1 MASPMPQDTSRLQP
15 NYSLPPPPPA
25 LDPREPAAPPITS
38 PGGHIHTSRNRSTGT
53 PRTPCTPTRS
63 PAPSPVSSRAASPNP
78 GLDNGRQR
86 ERGSFGANFQS
97 HTFHGSHMVGGSAL
111 SSRPS
116 SRATS
121 PIRGPVSLS
130 RRNSGG
136 VGAHAGPAI
145 ITNSIDAALA
155 AGHNER
161 PHASSI
167 PPTSPLS
174 AEDSSPLLKARDG
187 LASGAVSPDLA
198 SPRSRPAS
206 GTFSPREKLAARMS
220 SKSAHHYADAGLLG
234 NHLHSGTQG
243 HQVAAYATGT
253 FPRPV
258 SPALSTASMSDS
270 MIFER
275 DIESPLPPP
284 VPSNVLEHRPSRRA
298 SRASGMNGVTGELSA
313 SAAQSLAHSQTHSV
327 SNLHHHYTHGDFLES
342 KIPTVLDDAIEA
354 LTALNES
361 EKHLQAGGTAGG
373 ARSRLVDIEVE
384 SPVPITWPGV
394 GGSTSATRLSNATT
408 RCRPVSPLRSAVASP
423 KASNPTSPLLEST
436 QPARPRPQLSSRI
449 SSAGPALP
457 GAFPTG
463 NEQSSDS
470 WRRKIQEW
478 IGPKGFE
485 EEPAPILPSKE
496 SEDVLNNKE
505 AQAGEKDDLLPVAS
519 GTHRPTHPHSAHPLP
534 SERHRISFVSYNDI
548 LTSHPLR
555 VDPLSDITSGASGEP
570 DHLPGTV
577 SPAVSMLSGGR
588 VLVPGVDGRVSRSV
602 SLSRNTGSPPVPT
615 DSPDSAGQARGSGL
629 SGPPTSIQD
638 RLGIHAHA
646 AVVLPEERSK
656 GEWEREGLGKG
667 LQARLEELIIDGQTD

>member
-1 MASPMPQDTSRLQP
+1 MASPMPQDSSRLQP
-15 NYSLPPPPPA
+15 HYSLPPPPPA

-38 PGGHIHTSRNRSTGT
+38 SGGHIHTSRNRSTGT

-63 PAPSPVSSRAASPNP
+63 PALSPVSSRAASPNP
-78 GLDNGRQR
+78 GLDSGRHR

-97 HTFHGSHMVGGSAL
+97 HTSHGPTMAGGSAL

-121 PIRGPVSLS
+121 PIRAPVSSS
-130 RRNSGG
+130 RRSSGG
-136 VGAHAGPAI
+136 AGVHAGPAV

-155 AGHNER
+155 AGSKE
-161 PHASSI
+161 HAPPKTFS
-167 PPTSPLS
+167 PTSPLS
-174 AEDSSPLLKARDG
+174 EEGSSPFMNSGDG
-187 LASGAVSPDLA
+187 LAPGVISPDLT

-206 GTFSPREKLAARMS
+206 GTFSPRERLAARMS
-220 SKSAHHYADAGLLG
+220 SKAAHSHTDAGLLG
-234 NHLHSGTQG
+234 THPHSATQA
-243 HQVAAYATGT
+243 HQAAAFATGT

-258 SPALSTASMSDS
+258 SPALSATASMSDS

-284 VPSNVLEHRPSRRA
+284 IPSNILEHRPSRRT
-298 SRASGMNGVTGELSA
+298 SRASGVNGVTGDLSA
-313 SAAQSLAHSQTHSV
+313 SMSHSVAHSQTHSV

-354 LTALNES
+354 LTALSES
-361 EKHLQAGGTAGG
+361 EKHLQAGGSAGG
-373 ARSRLVDIEVE
+373 TRSRLVDIEVE
-384 SPVPITWPGV
+384 SPVPVTWAGV
-394 GGSTSATRLSNATT
+394 GASPSVTRLPNATT
-408 RCRPVSPLRSAVASP
+408 RYRPVSPSRSAIASP
-423 KASNPTSPLLEST
+423 KASNPTSPLLESA
-436 QPARPRPQLSSRI
+436 QPRPQLSSRA
-449 SSAGPALP
+449 SSVGPALP

-485 EEPAPILPSKE
+485 EASAPISSSKR
-496 SEDVLNNKE
+496 SGDDPDNKE
-505 AQAGEKDDLLPVAS
+505 AQASEKDGQLPVEA
-519 GTHRPTHPHSAHPLP
+519 GTQRPIPTNPHPTHLLP

-548 LTSHPLR
+548 LTSQPLR

-577 SPAVSMLSGGR
+577 SPALSMLSGGK
-588 VLVPGVDGRVSRSV
+588 VLVPGVDGRISRSV
-602 SLSRNTGSPPVPT
+602 SLSRRTGSPPVPT
-615 DSPDSAGQARGSGL
+615 DSPDNAGQARGSVL
-629 SGPPTSIQD
+629 SGLPTSIQD
-638 RLGIHAHA
+638 RLGINAHA
-646 AVVLPEERSK
+646 ASVLPEERSK

-667 LQARLEELIIDGQTD
+667 LQARLEELIVDDHMD